1 MEPEEW
7 KEFHLRPALSL
18 SLSLSANGAA
28 IYALKRVKTSGREEG
43 EYLLKGGGDFLFIFG
58 GALITRILDI
68 WKKLCIFIIREYNFE
83 IFVL

>member
-28 IYALKRVKTSGREEG
+28 IYALERVKTSGRDREC
-43 EYLLKGGGDFLFIFG
+43 LKGGFSFYFRRGFDYSG
-58 GALITRILDI
+58 ILDI